1 MANYRQGRLG
11 GEIKRL
17 LSEMLQREIKDPR
30 LTERMISISDVEVT
44 SDGSYATVYLSLLG
58 ALSGEGASED
68 EKAEVLQGFKSSAG
82 MIRSRL
88 GKKLTVRR
96 VPELIF
102 KFDEALEYGRHID
115 SIISSLGI
123 ENYHA
128 TDGSET
134 DEEGARDE

>member
-30 LTERMISISDVEVT
+30 LADRMISISDVEVT
-44 SDGSYATVYLSLLG
+44 SDGSYATVYISLLG
-58 ALSGEGASED
+58 ALSEEGASED
-68 EKAEVLQGFKSSAG
+68 EKAEVLEGFKSSSG
-82 MIRSRL
+82 MIRSKL

-102 KFDEALEYGRHID
+102 RFDEALEYGRHID
-115 SIISSLGI
+115 SIISRLGI

-128 TDGSET
+128 EDSSEGSE
-134 DEEGARDE
+134 DGGQDG